1 MYRILVAD
9 DEAIERKVLLK
20 KLRQKF
26 GEESAVFYEAENGRE
41 VLKLYEEKGADIL
54 GLGGEMPGVTGRAAS
69 RGARCAE
76 RGRVRD
82 GNAGG
87 GRRRPRAGREW

>member
-26 GEESAVFYEAENGRE
+26 GEESAVF
-41 VLKLYEEKGADIL
+41 
-54 GLGGEMPGVTGRAAS
+54 
-69 RGARCAE
+69 
-76 RGRVRD
+76 
-82 GNAGG
+82 
-87 GRRRPRAGREW
+87 